1 MSGNEKVAEILAD
14 PNLNARVVRFVVD
27 FGSYLIAEDD
37 WTMEDNFGTTETL
50 HELAKTLMTRGEA
63 LRIRNGD

>member
-1 MSGNEKVAEILAD
+1 MSGNEKVAEILAN
-14 PNLNARVVRFVVD
+14 PKLNARVARFVVD
-27 FGSYLIAEDD
+27 FGSYLMTKDE

-50 HELAKTLMTRGEA
+50 HELAQTLMTRGEA